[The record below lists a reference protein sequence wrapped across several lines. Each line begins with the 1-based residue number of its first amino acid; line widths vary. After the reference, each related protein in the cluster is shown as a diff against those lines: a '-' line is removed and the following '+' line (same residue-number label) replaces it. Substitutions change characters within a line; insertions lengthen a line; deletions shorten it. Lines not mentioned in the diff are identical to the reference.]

1 MQPFRH
7 NVRFLYFMKSYVLFL
22 NYSIN
27 LKVAHNEYQYKR
39 YYLNCKS
46 FGYKTCP
53 VGIVMG
59 YVFRKYF
66 ARFEGLGCIS
76 RPFLIFP
83 PTRINQ
89 KPIIIGFGFFTLFK
103 ECTSAIKNT
112 EYHLLKNTK
121 KTQQK
126 QQQKKQTVLCCYFIK
141 IIHFELEIVVINDII
156 FLTKFHFNT
165 THDSKETLK
174 TKTSDAL

>member
-1 MQPFRH
+1 
-7 NVRFLYFMKSYVLFL
+7 MKSCVLFL
-22 NYSIN
+22 SHSIN

-46 FGYKTCP
+46 VGYKTCP
-53 VGIVMG
+53 IGIVMG

-66 ARFEGLGCIS
+66 AWFEGLGCIS

-83 PTRINQ
+83 PIRINK
-89 KPIIIGFGFFTLFK
+89 KPIIISFRFFTLFK

-112 EYHLLKNTK
+112 EYHLLKK
-121 KTQQK
+121 KKKQQQ
-126 QQQKKQTVLCCYFIK
+126 QQQKKQIVLCCYFIK

-174 TKTSDAL
+174 TKTSDAP

>member
-1 MQPFRH
+1 
-7 NVRFLYFMKSYVLFL
+7 MKSCVLFL
-22 NYSIN
+22 NHSIN

-53 VGIVMG
+53 IGIVMG

-66 ARFEGLGCIS
+66 AWFEGLGCIS

-83 PTRINQ
+83 PTRINKKQ
-89 KPIIIGFGFFTLFK
+89 IIISFRFFTLFK

-121 KTQQK
+121 KTAKTTTTEKTDCIMLLFYQNHTFRIGNSCHQWH
-126 QQQKKQTVLCCYFIK
+126 YF
-141 IIHFELEIVVINDII
+141 
-156 FLTKFHFNT
+156 FN
-165 THDSKETLK
+165 
-174 TKTSDAL
+174 

>member
-1 MQPFRH
+1 
-7 NVRFLYFMKSYVLFL
+7 MKSCVLFL
-22 NYSIN
+22 NHSIN

-53 VGIVMG
+53 IGIVMG

-66 ARFEGLGCIS
+66 AWFEGLGCIS

-83 PTRINQ
+83 PTRINKKQ
-89 KPIIIGFGFFTLFK
+89 IIISFRFFTLFK

-121 KTQQK
+121 KK
-126 QQQKKQTVLCCYFIK
+126 NKNNNNRKNRLYYVAIL
-141 IIHFELEIVVINDII
+141 
-156 FLTKFHFNT
+156 
-165 THDSKETLK
+165 SKSYISNWK
-174 TKTSDAL
+174 